1 MSISIIENLHGLDL
15 IHPSYIAYKSCL
27 GPLLPVSCT
36 ESQDVLQQ
44 LRLMSRLESD
54 VHIMLLSH
62 GSPAGIATHDHVIPW
77 DEILGAVAPGWNGQK
92 RILNLMGVCHSS
104 SIESTFHATDHGV
117 DEVWA
122 VKGET
127 ITLVKPLLAAL
138 SLSFDDFMA
147 ALIDE
152 DSPYVRIS
160 K

>member
-1 MSISIIENLHGLDL
+1 MNIQIIENLYGLDPT
-15 IHPSYIAYKSCL
+15 HPSYRAYKSSL
-27 GPLLPVSCT
+27 GPLLPVSCM

-54 VHIMLLSH
+54 VHIILLSH
-62 GSPAGIATHDHVIPW
+62 GSPAGIATRDRVIPW
-77 DEILGAVAPGWNGQK
+77 DDILGAVAPGRNGQK

-104 SIESTFHATDHGV
+104 SIEGTFHATDHGV

-127 ITLVKPLLAAL
+127 ETVHKPLMAAR
-138 SLSFDDFMA
+138 SPSFDDFMA
-147 ALIDE
+147 MMGDE
-152 DSPYVRIS
+152 DTPYVRIS